1 MSDRPTFKQAFSG
14 ENLIGFLLMIAGVS
28 LIPFAVLALEALIS

>member
-1 MSDRPTFKQAFSG
+1 MNERPTFRDAFTG

-28 LIPFAVLALEALIS
+28 LIPFAVVLLEAVFS